1 MIEVLLA
8 VLALVYLVVG
18 AITDIKTREVPDW
31 VSYSAIFA
39 GIGIRLLASLANFDW
54 SYIIAGAFGLV
65 GFGIMAYA
73 MFYLG
78 QWGGGDSKLLI
89 GLGALI
95 GIDVKWGAGFGASLL
110 NSFAVAFLVWV
121 LIAGAVYGTVWIIA
135 LAFRNRRQFS
145 ANARKLFKTRKY
157 KILKYAAFVPALV
170 LVAIALFATTDA
182 LFRIPLIGLAIILP
196 LTFYL
201 TVAVSAVEK
210 CCMLKLV
217 KPEQLTEGDWIV
229 KDVWT
234 KKFKKESLAQFLIR
248 NAMAPKNK
256 IISRV
261 SRKLYCYSKYSLMK
275 LLRLLYYLLFFR
287 NKKLSE
293 YTQIVEKLVNAKSK
307 KECKQYLKQL
317 KPIKNGAQYFEFL
330 KKVCNFD
337 YETIYLCG
345 PKDLG
350 ISKEQIR
357 QLLSLKKKRK
367 IGRNFRVL
375 IKNGIPFVPSF
386 LLAYLAA
393 IFIGNLLILLL

>member
-1 MIEVLLA
+1 MIDVLLA
-8 VLALVYLVVG
+8 VLALAYLVVG

-39 GIGIRLLASLANFDW
+39 GVGIRLLATLANFDW

-65 GFGIMAYA
+65 GFGIIAYA

-95 GIDVKWGAGFGASLL
+95 GIDLKFGAGFGNSLL
-110 NSFAVAFLVWV
+110 NSFAVAFLVWI
-121 LIAGAVYGTVWIIA
+121 LIAGAVYGTVWIIV
-135 LAFRNRRQFS
+135 LAFRNRRRFS
-145 ANARKLFKTRKY
+145 ANARTLLKSKKY
-157 KILKYAAFVPALV
+157 KALGFGSFALAVALV
-170 LVAIALFATTDA
+170 ALALFATTDI

-201 TVAVSAVEK
+201 AVAVSAVEK

-229 KDVWT
+229 KDIWI

-248 NAMAPKNK
+248 DAMIPKHK
-256 IISRV
+256 ILGRV
-261 SRKLYCYSKYSLMK
+261 SRKLYCYSKYSLIK
-275 LLRLLYYLLFFR
+275 ILRLLHYLLFFR
-287 NKKLSE
+287 NQKSG
-293 YTQIVEKLVNAKSK
+293 YAHIVEKLINVKSK

-317 KPIKNGAQYFEFL
+317 KSIKNGAKYFEFL
-330 KKVCNFD
+330 KEVYNFG
-337 YETIYLCG
+337 YETLYLCG

-350 ISKEQIR
+350 ISMKQIR
-357 QLLSLKKKRK
+357 QLLALKKKGK
-367 IGRNFRVL
+367 LNKNFRVL

-386 LLAYLAA
+386 LIAYLAA
-393 IFIGNLLILLL
+393 MFIGNLLVLLI